1 NCIYKNETFNRSFI
15 ESNCDTG
22 LLIVYQ
28 SEVINEY
35 MANRSKT
42 ITRYQSD
49 EELAKRS
56 KLVQF
61 RVPRKGCN
69 QKTKA
74 EGRMSELKQKHKQRI
89 ENPKTD
95 PRRVKVY
102 ELQAQTWIDRG
113 TGHCIGIYEQ
123 NSTSHQPIARIEVRQ
138 EPTDSSPGEGGGIY
152 QKQQATL
159 VVWTEPDGTDMALS
173 FATAQGCQ
181 EMWSFLC
188 DVQNWLVKL
197 PYTPLTP
204 SNSHQQDNLSSTSN
218 APQATSRS
226 NGPHQDHLNSHRR
239 KDAIDWDDDEL
250 NLSNTTQPISNHH
263 TRQLQ
268 LTNNKS
274 NNNLQHQSIGN
285 GELEGHP
292 VFAISRDGLDPEDL
306 TKTRLISTSGNGS
319 PPTTYNH
326 LLKPNLQHI
335 PSHQFNHLP
344 EPSLAN
350 LIEIENLIKSSACS
364 SIGRERISTLIL
376 KKDYIRK
383 LDSVRIEA
391 EDLES
396 LKDLHTLCIL
406 LQSILMLNDAAIYE
420 YCLQDDIV
428 FKEVIPIRDEQIKSK
443 IHLTYRLQYF
453 KDIILAR
460 IMDDSTFS
468 IINSMLFF
476 NQVEIVQYLH
486 SSDHFMRDL
495 FGIFDIQVN
504 EVTTGSSSPIVG
516 PSLPPSMISERAKNL
531 KLDGQALLDKKI
543 DSIMF
548 LQQLCSMAKQ
558 LQAPSRISFF
568 RSLAE
573 RGVLKV
579 IEFGLSNLN
588 LSNEPPTINLTSEI
602 STVNFEEKSSLVLE
616 EEAMI
621 KSVVCEILMT
631 IIDYDP
637 SSVRGYCLKQREEK
651 TKTLTESLIEL
662 LISEND
668 LGLKVQ
674 LTDALRTLL
683 DIGGGI
689 IIMARCRMD
698 EDPDNERFLQF
709 FYDHCVHVL
718 ASPFLNLPDLTPH
731 SSSSSS
737 SSSHAED
744 QEQVS
749 VSPSEAATFN
759 HLCEMICFII
769 IQHSFRSKYFI
780 LSTNLLNKVGSL
792 LRIIGPGN
800 PFASDNKESKNV
812 AEDGNTKKDQIDEPN
827 KHKSKLNTQRRRRK
841 LTCFNKKDQF
851 YDRALIKNSLIDQVV
866 LDLFV
871 YQDGKDNLVSSACLE
886 LFENIRLNNPKPII
900 NHLMDKRLDL
910 IKKLSAKFI
919 TFQSLLQRWEQNN
932 DHPNGSS
939 NPTSN
944 LQSSSNNHADDNPS
958 HNVRNIGS
966 WSRSRTLDAEE
977 ENYFNDSDDSE
988 EEGDVMISSTSRMA
1002 GVEGLG
1008 IVRGR
1013 TLVDGPSHKRQR
1025 SMTSVSQGIIPDFGV
1040 EAKACPTNVGTSL
1053 EGSLKPLVDY
1063 PDEDDDGPPA
1073 AAAREDEEDL
1083 NGLGGLLG
1091 ASGGREAKRGK
1102 RSSVPM
1108 ARTSQAASKPAPS
1121 SLPASDPSQAVPT
1134 DSPLTIAFQ
1143 KKSNNINPVA
1153 VASHPT
1159 PIQSGNKIVDLGLG
1173 RSSSFQPHRRRLD
1186 FDTLSISLLLSPS
1199 SSSIAVV
1206 NTTKDDRTDKSGMD
1220 PAQPVS
1226 SDSSIP
1232 SDSSI
1237 TSDFS
1242 IKDTLID
1249 STDTHKITP
1258 NSSDSVPAD
1267 PASSESQEPP
1277 VSTLPLP
1284 PPALTSSTPLSSS
1297 SSSLPKQHCQLVGV
1311 ERCYGLNGWE
1321 KVERREDDE
1330 RKQPTKE
1337 EEGVN
1342 FNEFSANFQGFGC
1355 AVRYDA
1361 IVGSSPSVI
1370 GGRKPRTIFSFC
1382 GHNEY
1387 PANTYNCDDCLNPS
1401 IKSRRLIF
1409 GQLGK
1414 GGFLKVSQH
1423 SGFARHI
1430 RLDGLNILRHLIGY
1444 CPPDMRSSLLKRPV
1458 RASTYKHWCQPTE
1471 QWSYQGKEQSALMT
1485 SVPTNNFEG

>member
-1 NCIYKNETFNRSFI
+1 
-15 ESNCDTG
+15 
-22 LLIVYQ
+22 
-28 SEVINEY
+28 
-35 MANRSKT
+35 M
-42 ITRYQSD
+42 
-49 EELAKRS
+49 
-56 KLVQF
+56 
-61 RVPRKGCN
+61 
-69 QKTKA
+69 
-74 EGRMSELKQKHKQRI
+74 
-89 ENPKTD
+89 
-95 PRRVKVY
+95 
-102 ELQAQTWIDRG
+102 
-113 TGHCIGIYEQ
+113 
-123 NSTSHQPIARIEVRQ
+123 
-138 EPTDSSPGEGGGIY
+138 
-152 QKQQATL
+152 
-159 VVWTEPDGTDMALS
+159 
-173 FATAQGCQ
+173 
-181 EMWSFLC
+181 
-188 DVQNWLVKL
+188 
-197 PYTPLTP
+197 
-204 SNSHQQDNLSSTSN
+204 
-218 APQATSRS
+218 
-226 NGPHQDHLNSHRR
+226 
-239 KDAIDWDDDEL
+239 
-250 NLSNTTQPISNHH
+250 
-263 TRQLQ
+263 
-268 LTNNKS
+268 
-274 NNNLQHQSIGN
+274 
-285 GELEGHP
+285 
-292 VFAISRDGLDPEDL
+292 DPEFGTQKASYHADL
-306 TKTRLISTSGNGS
+306 SDQTR
-319 PPTTYNH
+319 
-326 LLKPNLQHI
+326 
-335 PSHQFNHLP
+335 
-344 EPSLAN
+344 
-350 LIEIENLIKSSACS
+350 
-364 SIGRERISTLIL
+364 
-376 KKDYIRK
+376 
-383 LDSVRIEA
+383 
-391 EDLES
+391 
-396 LKDLHTLCIL
+396 
-406 LQSILMLNDAAIYE
+406 
-420 YCLQDDIV
+420 

-651 TKTLTESLIEL
+651 TKTLTEKLYF
-662 LISEND
+662 
-668 LGLKVQ
+668 
-674 LTDALRTLL
+674 
-683 DIGGGI
+683 DIGGGNNNNGS
-689 IIMARCRMD
+689 MSNGFNDNSSLFRRD

-827 KHKSKLNTQRRRRK
+827 KHKSKLNTQK
-841 LTCFNKKDQF
+841 KKKKNSYKYLELVGLKILKTCFNKKDQF

-1063 PDEDDDGPPA
+1063 PDEDDDGPPCCCCC
-1073 AAAREDEEDL
+1073 
-1083 NGLGGLLG
+1083 
-1091 ASGGREAKRGK
+1091 
-1102 RSSVPM
+1102 
-1108 ARTSQAASKPAPS
+1108 
-1121 SLPASDPSQAVPT
+1121 
-1134 DSPLTIAFQ
+1134 
-1143 KKSNNINPVA
+1143 
-1153 VASHPT
+1153 
-1159 PIQSGNKIVDLGLG
+1159 
-1173 RSSSFQPHRRRLD
+1173 
-1186 FDTLSISLLLSPS
+1186 S
-1199 SSSIAVV
+1199 SSSV
-1206 NTTKDDRTDKSGMD
+1206 DDDD
-1220 PAQPVS
+1220 
-1226 SDSSIP
+1226 D
-1232 SDSSI
+1232 
-1237 TSDFS
+1237 
-1242 IKDTLID
+1242 DTRRR
-1249 STDTHKITP
+1249 
-1258 NSSDSVPAD
+1258 AR
-1267 PASSESQEPP
+1267 ER
-1277 VSTLPLP
+1277 
-1284 PPALTSSTPLSSS
+1284 AL
-1297 SSSLPKQHCQLVGV
+1297 
-1311 ERCYGLNGWE
+1311 R
-1321 KVERREDDE
+1321 
-1330 RKQPTKE
+1330 
-1337 EEGVN
+1337 
-1342 FNEFSANFQGFGC
+1342 
-1355 AVRYDA
+1355 
-1361 IVGSSPSVI
+1361 
-1370 GGRKPRTIFSFC
+1370 
-1382 GHNEY
+1382 
-1387 PANTYNCDDCLNPS
+1387 
-1401 IKSRRLIF
+1401 
-1409 GQLGK
+1409 
-1414 GGFLKVSQH
+1414 
-1423 SGFARHI
+1423 
-1430 RLDGLNILRHLIGY
+1430 
-1444 CPPDMRSSLLKRPV
+1444 
-1458 RASTYKHWCQPTE
+1458 
-1471 QWSYQGKEQSALMT
+1471 
-1485 SVPTNNFEG
+1485 